1 MNMLTLL
8 AAVFWNAHSP
18 WFQFAPALDFSE
30 VKGAAMYRYTV
41 LDDLH
46 HSYEFLAADSKAS
59 LAPVWDKIPTGGF
72 AVVCEGLDAASN
84 SVGLAVHATKGR
96 IPRYWKTAQ
105 FKEGSYPP
113 AKRSYGEA
121 AKMIYDYIF
130 EFDSSQVI
138 LKTGKP
144 DRSYFLNS
152 YPCKMYADIIRSMIT
167 YAKMRP
173 ERAADAMR
181 LADNAAEYLL
191 SVSEPAGAPLEYFPP
206 TYEPDTNQTYTLAAK
221 KYRGQTMIS
230 YPAHAGDAFLKLGQ
244 ASGKRKYIDAAVRI
258 AETFL
263 KLQLPDD
270 SWYLKLW
277 IKDGSAVN
285 PNKVHPTES
294 ATFLEAVYAET
305 KDVRFR
311 ESADRAMR
319 AIDRGAMQ
327 DMNWEGQF
335 EDVEPTD
342 KYVNLAMHPPCDA
355 ILYFL
360 NRYPGDKKRI
370 AEAEAIMKLVEDQ
383 FVLWEKPVR
392 ADGATGVKT
401 VPGLD
406 HRSWTKYYKDWYV
419 FPSVTEQYHWNVPI
433 DASMAK
439 VIRAFLILYRET
451 GDRIYL
457 AKAKAMG
464 DALTNAQ
471 LDSGRIPTQLV
482 IDNLKDP
489 TQDWLNCMLWSAG
502 ALEELSST
510 GTPVPTHTDA
520 QKAFLAK
527 TTDARRAAL
536 LDRRYREK
544 LAKGGCAPKPVTLEW
559 SGDGPSS
566 VTIKR
571 AKDGKVVYRAVCSGG
586 RAEVDNLEI
595 GTAYEWSVTNSNGT
609 AGGVFLTEAEPP
621 RLLRDPGKNGV
632 VNIRDLGGYIGMNGR
647 RVRQGM
653 IFRSARLA
661 IDDDNRAFWR
671 DFLGIKTEID
681 LRNEEDR
688 GWYTS
693 SPIGKDVTWVN
704 AAIGSYNG
712 LFTTGADFCKAFDVF
727 LDPSNYPVDFHCSA
741 GRDRTGVTAYI
752 LNAVLG
758 VAKADLDKDWEANI
772 FQDPTPEFNHT
783 NTLDKFTANLAKFD
797 GVTVN
802 EQAYSFL
809 RSLGYTESQI
819 STFREIMLEPATN
832 QYR

>member
-46 HSYEFLAADSKAS
+46 HSYEFVAADSKAS

-191 SVSEPAGAPLEYFPP
+191 SVSEPAGAPLAYFPP

-277 IKDGSAVN
+277 VKDGSAVN
-285 PNKVHPTES
+285 
-294 ATFLEAVYAET
+294 
-305 KDVRFR
+305 
-311 ESADRAMR
+311 
-319 AIDRGAMQ
+319 
-327 DMNWEGQF
+327 
-335 EDVEPTD
+335 
-342 KYVNLAMHPPCDA
+342 
-355 ILYFL
+355 
-360 NRYPGDKKRI
+360 
-370 AEAEAIMKLVEDQ
+370 
-383 FVLWEKPVR
+383 
-392 ADGATGVKT
+392 
-401 VPGLD
+401 
-406 HRSWTKYYKDWYV
+406 
-419 FPSVTEQYHWNVPI
+419 
-433 DASMAK
+433 
-439 VIRAFLILYRET
+439 
-451 GDRIYL
+451 
-457 AKAKAMG
+457 
-464 DALTNAQ
+464 
-471 LDSGRIPTQLV
+471 
-482 IDNLKDP
+482 
-489 TQDWLNCMLWSAG
+489 
-502 ALEELSST
+502 
-510 GTPVPTHTDA
+510 
-520 QKAFLAK
+520 
-527 TTDARRAAL
+527 
-536 LDRRYREK
+536 
-544 LAKGGCAPKPVTLEW
+544 
-559 SGDGPSS
+559 
-566 VTIKR
+566 
-571 AKDGKVVYRAVCSGG
+571 
-586 RAEVDNLEI
+586 
-595 GTAYEWSVTNSNGT
+595 
-609 AGGVFLTEAEPP
+609 
-621 RLLRDPGKNGV
+621 
-632 VNIRDLGGYIGMNGR
+632 
-647 RVRQGM
+647 
-653 IFRSARLA
+653 
-661 IDDDNRAFWR
+661 
-671 DFLGIKTEID
+671 

-802 EQAYSFL
+802 EQAYGFL

-819 STFREIMLEPATN
+819 STFREIMLEPATK